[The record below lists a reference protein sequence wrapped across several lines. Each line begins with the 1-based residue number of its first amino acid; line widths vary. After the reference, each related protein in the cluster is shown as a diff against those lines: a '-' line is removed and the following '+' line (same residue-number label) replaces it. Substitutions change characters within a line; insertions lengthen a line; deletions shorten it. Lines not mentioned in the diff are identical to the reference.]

1 MSNNENMA
9 VPALGTKATSV
20 SKTPGRGQTD
30 QSDGLQPSQNT
41 AMAAPST
48 PAMRLP
54 LAELIGN
61 IDDMRQQQQTKELSP
76 EDQLGWIPRSSNSA
90 LTPGQRRKRTRSSS
104 PVSSS
109 QHHGLAENPHH
120 RDEPDFPLI
129 QGNLAPPQLDP
140 VADAWNKYAMGLE
153 HEKLPDFIRLMNNSS
168 PRPMPRTPD
177 NCNVGGLRRWVSC
190 VAELQ
195 PSGIK
200 RRRGQGVFRDQHRIT
215 QARDSGESDAQAGL
229 NQGSDGPSRVSILV
243 NQIQATLAQPEILQG
258 PTGPSSSSPLP
269 RPVLRPHEQFR
280 SDALQPTKLSSPP
293 RRSRQSQTPRPDTK
307 SASQSSPGKANDVSD
322 YGDDVVDAAMLDE
335 FDLGDSAF
343 EQELL
348 NVDIAD
354 LASRSQPIHPAEST
368 SQSQAIPI
376 VAIQSLP
383 TIDEEFDEF
392 GGDDFPTADDIE
404 KAVPAM
410 TMTQLA
416 PPKVQQLPETTAT
429 SVQVEV
435 DDDDD
440 FGGSDIDDETLAAAE
455 LSATQAFNSVSTS
468 AGRTVCFPL
477 TPQSTRR

>member
-1 MSNNENMA
+1 MGNNENMA
-9 VPALGTKATSV
+9 VPTLGTKATSV
-20 SKTPGRGQTD
+20 SKTPGRGQMNH
-30 QSDGLQPSQNT
+30 SDSLQPSQSA

-76 EDQLGWIPRSSNSA
+76 EDQLGWIPNSSNSA
-90 LTPGQRRKRTRSSS
+90 LTPGQLRKRTRSSS

-109 QHHGLAENPHH
+109 QHHLLAENPHH
-120 RDEPDFPLI
+120 QDEPEFPPI

-195 PSGIK
+195 PSAIK
-200 RRRGQGVFRDQHRIT
+200 RRRGQGVFRDQHRTT
-215 QARDSGESDAQAGL
+215 QARNSGGSDAQAGF

-258 PTGPSSSSPLP
+258 PAGPSSSSPLP
-269 RPVLRPHEQFR
+269 RPILRPHEQLR

-293 RRSRQSQTPRPDTK
+293 RRSQQSLTPRPYTK
-307 SASQSSPGKANDVSD
+307 PASQSSPGKANDVSD

-354 LASRSQPIHPAEST
+354 LTSQSQTIHPAEST
-368 SQSQAIPI
+368 SQSQANPI
-376 VAIQSLP
+376 AAIQSLP

-404 KAVPAM
+404 KAVPA
-410 TMTQLA
+410 MTQLA

-455 LSATQAFNSVSTS
+455 LSATQAFNSVSTT

-477 TPQSTRR
+477 TSQPTRR